1 MKSSKPIQEIYSSTV
16 EAQPALEAWKRSR
29 SGAWAGRGFRYQ
41 HLVTALILV
50 RQWAGLAPTGCLVP
64 EGFED
69 CVVEFSGHQ
78 IWIQIKSR
86 KEAKFGKAEVH
97 EILNS
102 VNSKVAKIN
111 NRTGIRSAVILE
123 QPRTNETEFDI
134 TRLFDDST
142 QNVFVCEAPGE
153 EIVKLFLKRLEIA
166 EVIAE
171 GLASDLYKL
180 VADTSAENASLPF
193 SKRRK
198 ISTTEVELRIFERL
212 KAEDPTAI
220 DHALASGAL
229 EPVDFTTPVY
239 EPDFYRG
246 VKVKAGHVAA
256 NLVMDRTD
264 DVKKVVDLLWTRRH
278 VLVTGPSGAGK
289 SALVWLVANTVS
301 GQLRWFQITGMA
313 TATHAEA
320 IITFTRA
327 RRPAENSPIGLV
339 FDEVGS
345 ANTHLLDMLV
355 HELRGLPAVYVL
367 GSVRQED
374 VNLISNQSDTEF
386 IPITLDETLAQTV
399 WEKLS
404 AQNHTEWNHWREPF
418 EQSEGLMLEY
428 VHLLTQGQR
437 LAAVIG
443 EQIRQREHES
453 RHDELAIL
461 RSAAVISVRGGEVES
476 SRLFELLDLDPTAA
490 NIAMRRLID
499 EHLVCESRPGVL
511 GGLHLLRSNALVTA
525 SHDETVYLT
534 TDTLWK
540 SLLATTGETL
550 PRTVQSILTDASA
563 EIESQ
568 VIQNLAD
575 IIGNSHDIDQWVGIL
590 TGLGL
595 ATLER
600 HVASFM
606 SMLDQHGLERAHWS
620 LAAMFSDPYLD
631 LLNRPEFER
640 LEILRNAVLEFR
652 SLPKHDLRAICMR
665 RIPEGSMPPPC
676 DRIHQAN
683 KLLSCLV
690 PICGGEPIQIALRHE
705 YSADQNFDIR
715 ELARLLST
723 AYLIE
728 PNLAES
734 LVNSL
739 GGEQALFDL
748 FHSQI
753 PWTTPPTIDPKGAH
767 GRTVRSNWY
776 YFSESY
782 QPNPHETVC
791 DICEILIALSP
802 CSDAAASDAVDPMGR
817 TIVIGHFN
825 LASKNMPRKNIPAK
839 ARVAW
844 NVAFRQILLSRSA
857 DYSLTEYTHQMA
869 LLVKRTERVFRSI
882 SEKWIRGKQIGNFDT
897 LVSEVNKIL
906 DVVNALAYT
915 TPVKPPSA
923 MTEPIRSGTDDTLG
937 ALLTGVLGN
946 LITRLCKFDS
956 AKSTATFAGSLAD
969 QARGHY
975 QSDIWRTMSSPPLKN
990 LTTLSDRL
998 ADIACILHEIA
1009 YNNKPEAIH
1018 RIVKVSKRARLGTA
1032 VSVVARHCRNLANR
1046 RLKSR
1051 LRKLEHALS
1060 QRGWNARCLSRAI
1073 DESDSVYWPAREVA
1087 ILIEL
1092 TDFETQLER
1101 WIEETISLGRL
1112 YLKDDWLFSTAPVMN
1127 EQVLVSLAFRPSSY
1141 MPLLDADFARNW
1153 TNHLD
1158 KPIFSSA
1165 LEEAFDKA
1173 IEACMQISALFTVC
1187 DWQNLIPEEVEFISK
1202 VVDTFN
1208 RNRKII
1214 ASVTDRTESE
1224 NFALALDYIDHNW
1237 NRVVDESE
1245 SVKAGRVVEDPLY
1258 MTNCV
1263 VPDAEKNEHASEIF
1277 ALRLLILREECGG
1290 CGGYL
1295 NYKNKQRGLSV

>member
-1 MKSSKPIQEIYSSTV
+1 MKSSEPIQNNNSSPIEV
-16 EAQPALEAWKRSR
+16 QPALEAWKKSR

-69 CVVEFSGHQ
+69 CVVEFSDRQ
-78 IWIQIKSR
+78 IWVQIKSR
-86 KEAKFGKAEVH
+86 REAKFGQAEVH

-102 VNSKVAKIN
+102 VNSKAAKLSNGASIS
-111 NRTGIRSAVILE
+111 SAVILE
-123 QPRTNETEFDI
+123 QPRSNEIEFDI
-134 TRLFDDST
+134 TRLFEDST
-142 QNVFVCEAPGE
+142 QKVFICAAPGD
-153 EIVKLFLKRLEIA
+153 EIVKLISKRLEIA

-212 KAEDPTAI
+212 KAEDSTAI
-220 DHALASGAL
+220 DHALAAGTL

-264 DVKKVVDLLWTRRH
+264 DVKKVVDTLWRRRH

-289 SALVWLVANTVS
+289 SALVWLVATNLS
-301 GQLRWFQITGMA
+301 SQLRWFQITGRA
-313 TATHAEA
+313 TATHAET
-320 IITFTRA
+320 IITFIRA
-327 RRPAENSPIGLV
+327 RRPTENSPIGLIL
-339 FDEVGS
+339 DEVGS
-345 ANTHLLDMLV
+345 ANAHLWNVLIY
-355 HELRGLPAVYVL
+355 ELRRLPFVYCF
-367 GSVRQED
+367 GSVRFED
-374 VNLISNQSDTEF
+374 VNLIANQSDTEF

-476 SRLFELLDLDPTAA
+476 GRLFELLGLDPTAA
-490 NIAMRRLID
+490 NSAMRRLID

-511 GGLHLLRSNALVTA
+511 GGLHMLRSNALVMA
-525 SHDETVYLT
+525 SHDEVVYLT
-534 TDTLWK
+534 TGTLWE
-540 SLLATTGETL
+540 SLPATTSETL
-550 PRTVQSILTDASA
+550 PRVVQSILADSNA
-563 EIESQ
+563 ENESQ
-568 VIQNLAD
+568 LIRNLAD
-575 IIGNSHDIDQWVGIL
+575 IISISRDIDQWAAIL

-600 HVASFM
+600 HVFSFM
-606 SMLDQHGLERAHWS
+606 SILVQHGLERAHWS
-620 LAAMFSDPYLD
+620 FAAMFSDPHLD
-631 LLNRPEFER
+631 LLNLREFER

-652 SLPKHDLRAICMR
+652 SLPKLDLRAICLR
-665 RIPEGSMPPPC
+665 QLPEGSMPPFC
-676 DRIHQAN
+676 DHIHQAN

-690 PICGGEPIQIALRHE
+690 PICGGEPIRIALRYE
-705 YSADQNFDIR
+705 YSADQDFDIR
-715 ELARLLST
+715 EVARLLST

-734 LVNSL
+734 LVDSF

-753 PWTTPPTIDPKGAH
+753 PWTTPPTIDPNGAD
-767 GRTVRSNWY
+767 GRTVCSNWY

-782 QPNPHETVC
+782 QPNPHDTVC
-791 DICEILIALSP
+791 EICEILIALSP
-802 CSDAAASDAVDPMGR
+802 CSDAAASNAIDPMGQ
-817 TIVIGHFN
+817 TIAIGDFN

-844 NVAFRQILLSRSA
+844 NVAFRQILLSRST

-869 LLVKRTERVFRSI
+869 LLVKRTERVFRSL
-882 SEKWIRGKQIGNFDT
+882 SEKWIRGKQLANFDT
-897 LVSEVNKIL
+897 LVSEINEIL
-906 DVVNALAYT
+906 DLVNALAYS

-923 MTEPIRSGTDDTLG
+923 MTGPIRSSNDDALG

-956 AKSTATFAGSLAD
+956 AKSTATFAGSLAN
-969 QARGHY
+969 QAREHY

-990 LTTLSDRL
+990 LSVLSDRL
-998 ADIACILHEIA
+998 TDIACILHEFA
-1009 YNNKPEAIH
+1009 YNSEPEAID
-1018 RIVKVSKRARLGTA
+1018 RIAKVSRRARLGTA
-1032 VSVVARHCRNLANR
+1032 IRVVARHCRNLANR
-1046 RLKSR
+1046 RFKTR
-1051 LRKLEHALS
+1051 LRELEHSLS
-1060 QRGWNARCLSRAI
+1060 KRGWNVRCFSRTI
-1073 DESDSVYWPAREVA
+1073 DEPDSVHWPAREVA

-1101 WIEETISLGRL
+1101 WIEEAISLGQQH
-1112 YLKDDWLFSTAPVMN
+1112 LKNDWFFSTVPVMN
-1127 EQVLVSLAFRPSSY
+1127 DQVLASLALRPSSN
-1141 MPLLDADFARNW
+1141 MPLPDPDFTSNW
-1153 TNHLD
+1153 TNQLD
-1158 KPIFSSA
+1158 KPIMSST
-1165 LEEAFDKA
+1165 LEEAFVKA
-1173 IEACMQISALFTVC
+1173 IDACIQISAIFTVR
-1187 DWQNLIPEEVEFISK
+1187 DWQNLLTEEDEILSK
-1202 VVDTFN
+1202 AVDTFN
-1208 RNRKII
+1208 RNREIF
-1214 ASVTDRTESE
+1214 AGATDRTESE
-1224 NFALALDYIDHNW
+1224 YFALALDYIDQNW
-1237 NRVVDESE
+1237 NRVIDEFE
-1245 SVKAGRVVEDPLY
+1245 FVKAGRVIENPVC
-1258 MTNCV
+1258 MTNNLT
-1263 VPDAEKNEHASEIF
+1263 PAGEENIHAAEISD
-1277 ALRLLILREECGG
+1277 LRLLILREEC
-1290 CGGYL
+1290 
-1295 NYKNKQRGLSV
+1295 SIAVVT